1 MKKDIPFN
9 KVLEQQAKDDVTLK
23 KGDRTRLR
31 LMVATAKLLQD
42 TFFHDLRITD
52 ICKQSGVSQG
62 TFYLYFNDKMSVTTT
77 TLSQFVHHIFQS
89 LKEAGTNQNSLSDA
103 VYATTLSYVKQFYLN
118 RGLLRC
124 LMQMTE
130 ESTEFEKIYQSL
142 NSTWNKRT
150 ASAIARRLGN
160 RPADDPEGVMIV
172 YAAGGMV
179 DEYLA
184 NLYVRKDPTLTKY
197 SGAPEDV
204 AHLLSNLWMRVV
216 IGDNIRLTEKNR

>member
-9 KVLEQQAKDDVTLK
+9 KVLEQQAKDDPTLK
-23 KGDRTRLR
+23 KGDRTRYR

-42 TFFHDLRITD
+42 TFFHDLRIVD
-52 ICKQSGVSQG
+52 ICKHSGVSQG
-62 TFYLYFNDKMSVTTT
+62 TFYLYFDDKMSVTTT

-89 LKEAGTNQNSLSDA
+89 LKDAGTDQKNLADA
-103 VYATTLSYVKQFYLN
+103 IHATTLAYVKQFYLN

-130 ESTEFEKIYQSL
+130 ESAEFEKLYHSL
-142 NSTWNKRT
+142 NSSWNKRT
-150 ASAIARRLGN
+150 AQAIALRLGK
-160 RPADDPEGVMIV
+160 RPADDPEAILTV

-184 NLYVRKDPTLTKY
+184 NLYVRKDPVLIEQ
-197 SGAPEDV
+197 SGSPEDV
-204 AHLLSNLWMRVV
+204 ARLLSTLWMRVV
-216 IGDNIRLTEKNR
+216 LGEAAITDMKG